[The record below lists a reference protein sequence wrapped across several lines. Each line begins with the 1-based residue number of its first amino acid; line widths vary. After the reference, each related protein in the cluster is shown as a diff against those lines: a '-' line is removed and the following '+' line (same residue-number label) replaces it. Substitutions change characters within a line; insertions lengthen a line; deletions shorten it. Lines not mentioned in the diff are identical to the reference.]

1 MRTTFTVVMATVLSN
16 FMYSQVGINTA
27 DPIAS
32 LDVVARK
39 SDGSSAEGILPPRL
53 TGDQIKAGDNQY
65 SAQHAGV
72 IVYVTAPVN
81 LPSTK
86 TINMTST
93 GMYVFDGNVW
103 IKMMQGDGK
112 NFLTRSAGDI
122 KSSVLGV
129 DHAGWYLLDG
139 RSIATLPDGAK
150 STAMNLGFT
159 GNIPDATDR
168 VLKTKSNGEVLGSTG
183 GNNYIGLTK
192 DNLPNINLSGTINGV
207 AQSAGSHTHGSPDG
221 GFLLG
226 GTNVNN
232 SGSGGYSP
240 DPSSTAWG
248 GIGMLAYTA
257 AAGAHMHTV
266 TGTATVPTGGAGKSL
281 DNRSAYL
288 VVNTFIY
295 LGE

>member
-1 MRTTFTVVMATVLSN
+1 MRTTFTVIATILSN
-16 FMYSQVGINTA
+16 FAFSQIGINT
-27 DPIAS
+27 DRPITS
-32 LDVVARK
+32 LDVVAK
-39 SDGSSAEGILPPRL
+39 NNDGSSAEGILPPRL
-53 TGDQIKAGDNQY
+53 TGDQIKAADNQY

-81 LPSTK
+81 LPSAK
-86 TINMTST
+86 TTNMTSV

-122 KSSVLGV
+122 KSSMLGV

-139 RSIATLPDGAK
+139 RSITTLPDGAK
-150 STAMNLGFT
+150 STAISLGFT

-168 VLKTKSNGEVLGSTG
+168 VLKTKTNGEVLGSEG
-183 GNNYIGLTK
+183 GSNYFGLTQE
-192 DNLPNINLSGTINGV
+192 NLPNINLSGTINGV
-207 AQSAGSHTHGSPDG
+207 AQAAGSHTHGSPDG

-226 GTNVNN
+226 GTMVNN
-232 SGSGGYSP
+232 SGSGGYQP
-240 DPSSTAWG
+240 DPTSTVWG
-248 GIGMLAYTA
+248 GVGMLGNTGV
-257 AAGAHMHTV
+257 AGSHMHTV
-266 TGTATVPTGGAGKSL
+266 TGNATVPTGGAGKSL

>member
-1 MRTTFTVVMATVLSN
+1 MRTTFTVVMASVLSN
-16 FMYSQVGINTA
+16 LAFAQVGINTA
-27 DPIAS
+27 NPIAS
-32 LDVVARK
+32 LDVVAK
-39 SDGSSAEGILPPRL
+39 KNDGSSAEGILPPRL

-65 SAQHAGV
+65 SVHHAGV
-72 IVYVTAPVN
+72 IVYVTAPVS
-81 LPSTK
+81 LPSAK
-86 TINMTST
+86 TINMTSI
-93 GMYVFDGNVW
+93 GMYIFDGNVW

-168 VLKTKSNGEVLGSTG
+168 VLKTKKDGEILGSEG
-183 GNNYIGLTK
+183 GQNYFGI
-192 DNLPNINLSGTINGV
+192 DQVNLPNINLSGTINGV
-207 AQSAGSHTHGSPDG
+207 AQSAGSHTHSSTEG

-226 GTNVNN
+226 GTTVNN
-232 SGSGGYSP
+232 TAGGYLS
-240 DPSSTAWG
+240 DGNSTVWG
-248 GIGMLAYTA
+248 GIGMLGSTA
-257 AAGAHMHTV
+257 PAGAHIHTV
-266 TGTATVPTGGAGKSL
+266 AGTATVATGGAGKSI